1 MMGIFSVA
9 IDGPSGAGKSTVAR
23 ALAART
29 GALYLDTG
37 AMYRAVGLYMLRAGV
52 DPRDA
57 AAVAQ
62 RVDGA
67 DVRIQYVDG
76 LGQRVYL
83 GREDVSEQI
92 RQPRVSMAASAVSA
106 VPAVRERM
114 VDMQR
119 QIARGHSVVMDG
131 RDIGTKVLP
140 DATLKVYLTAD
151 SAVRARRRY
160 EELRAKGAT
169 DTYEQVLEEM
179 KRRDYDDSTR
189 AASPLCQAD
198 DAVFVDS
205 TGMSEREVVERV
217 CALLSQ
223 KCEGGLK

>member
-67 DVRIQYVDG
+67 DVRVQYVDG

-92 RQPRVSMAASAVSA
+92 RQPQVSMAASAVSA

-140 DATLKVYLTAD
+140 DATLKVYLSAD

-205 TGMSEREVVERV
+205 TGMSEREVVEYV

>member
-67 DVRIQYVDG
+67 DVRVQYVDG

-92 RQPRVSMAASAVSA
+92 RQPQVSMAASAVSA

-140 DATLKVYLTAD
+140 DATLKVYLSAD
-151 SAVRARRRY
+151 NAVRARRRY